1 MSGKFTVSSCA
12 IGPGSAPSEQPA
24 RIRPAKTEDA
34 RITLIKLSPPAPKN
48 DRWSDRWEDR
58 WVDNSVPHN
67 TGGSIHPITSPG
79 EARAGFGNRIRSLER
94 GSVIVAIFVPRPQQ
108 SPPNYNKSPSSRP

>member
-67 TGGSIHPITSPG
+67 TGGSIHSITSPG
-79 EARAGFGNRIRSLER
+79 EARARVRQKGRNFDRAFVNFC
-94 GSVIVAIFVPRPQQ
+94 IFL
-108 SPPNYNKSPSSRP
+108 PPPEQ